1 MQSLVPLIL
10 HLAQHL
16 PGLSTDK
23 CHLLIVNGSFAEG
36 YLDYTARLLL
46 VDFRGDPVQVLTVVR
61 SWLEQNKRHKDKAD
75 NDISLSF
82 SSEVIDN
89 DTFDLEV
96 DFPQR
101 EKVVFNDQDYHICR
115 DPVWDEALGRFVQPR
130 D

>member
-1 MQSLVPLIL
+1 MQSLVPLIP

-16 PGLSTDK
+16 PDLSTDK
-23 CHLLIVNGSFAEG
+23 CHLLVVNGTFAEG
-36 YLDYTARLLL
+36 YMEYTARVLLL
-46 VDFRGDPVQVLTVVR
+46 DYRGDPVQVLTVVR
-61 SWLEQNKRHKDKAD
+61 SWLEQNNRHKDKAN

-89 DTFDLEV
+89 NTFDLEV

-101 EKVVFNDQDYHICR
+101 DKVVFNDQGYHVCR
-115 DPVWDEALGRFVQPR
+115 APVWDAALGIYVQPR

>member
-1 MQSLVPLIL
+1 MQSLVPLIP

-16 PGLSTDK
+16 PDLSTDK
-23 CHLLIVNGSFAEG
+23 CHLLIVNGTFAEG
-36 YLDYTARLLL
+36 YMEYTARVLLL
-46 VDFRGDPVQVLTVVR
+46 DYRGDPVQVLTVVR
-61 SWLEQNKRHKDKAD
+61 SWLEQNNRHKDKAN

-89 DTFDLEV
+89 NTFDLEV

-101 EKVVFNDQDYHICR
+101 DKVVFNDQGYHVCR
-115 DPVWDEALGRFVQPR
+115 DPVWDQALGRFIQPR